1 MNKIKALVV
10 TSMFFLFSV
19 SAGAADENQV
29 APDSQYKNW
38 EFIANKDGLK
48 TFQRD
53 TEQGIVGFRGETVMD
68 ATIEQIATVLADMP
82 SRKKWMDEV
91 VEARRVRMNS
101 IFDRVEYN
109 HTAVPWPF
117 QNRDFVYSAKVAVDT
132 QQKTMTITMQ
142 SVEDAELP
150 PKDGIVRGQ
159 MHLSRYFLKSLDGG
173 KKTFVT
179 VEIIVDP
186 KGAIPKWIVRLKQ
199 KKWPRNTLT
208 GLGKYI
214 ASNRIEVPKEFQV
227 FAK

>member
-1 MNKIKALVV
+1 MTTKTLLTFAGL
-10 TSMFFLFSV
+10 FFLLS
-19 SAGAADENQV
+19 SPSYAADQDRA
-29 APDSQYKNW
+29 APDSQYQNW
-38 EFIANKDGLK
+38 ELIANKDGLK

-53 TEQGIVGFRGETVMD
+53 TDQGIVGFRGETVMD

-91 VEARRVRMNS
+91 VEAKRIKMNS

-117 QNRDFVYSAKVAVDT
+117 QNRDFVYSAKVDVNT
-132 QQKTMTITMQ
+132 KEKTMLITMQ
-142 SVEDAELP
+142 STEDAEMP

-159 MHLSRYFLKSLDGG
+159 MHLSRYYLKSLEGG

-199 KKWPRNTLT
+199 KKWPRNTLS
-208 GLGKYI
+208 GLARYI
-214 ASNRIEVPKEFQV
+214 ANNKIEIPKEFQI
-227 FAK
+227 FNK